1 QKDECV
7 TYKIVVCKMS
17 PFQVRRSD
25 LSKLDVLEAKFNIY
39 EDLSRQMMDKLEV
52 AVDKISEANNKIA
65 TILTKHDERIDQTI
79 KNDEHFAKQLDEFK
93 EENKEDHKAVVERIQ
108 KLELKIEDL
117 IKFRWIIAGA
127 VIIIS
132 FVFSQSSMVVDILT
146 PDNQPNY
153 RIETKK

>member
-1 QKDECV
+1 
-7 TYKIVVCKMS
+7 MS

-39 EDLSRQMMDKLEV
+39 EELSRQMMDKLEV

-79 KNDEHFAKQLDEFK
+79 KNDENFAKQLDELK
-93 EENKEDHKAVVERIQ
+93 EENKEDHKAVVDRIQ
-108 KLELKIEDL
+108 KLEVKIEDL

-127 VIIIS
+127 VIILS
-132 FVFSQSSMVVDILT
+132 FVFSQSTMVVDILT
-146 PDNQPNY
+146 PNNQPNY
-153 RIETKK
+153 GIESKK

>member
-1 QKDECV
+1 V
-7 TYKIVVCKMS
+7 TVKYIFLEKMS
-17 PFQVRRSD
+17 PFQLRRSD

-79 KNDEHFAKQLDEFK
+79 KNDENFAKQLDDLK
-93 EENKEDHKAVVERIQ
+93 EENKEDHKAVMGRIQ
-108 KLELKIEDL
+108 KLEIKIDEL
-117 IKFRWIIAGA
+117 VKFRWIIAGA
-127 VIIIS
+127 LVIVS
-132 FVFSQSSMVVDILT
+132 FMFSQSGMVVDILT
-146 PDNQPNY
+146 PNDQQNY

>member
-1 QKDECV
+1 M

-17 PFQVRRSD
+17 PFQLRRSD

-79 KNDEHFAKQLDEFK
+79 KNDENFAKQLDELK
-93 EENKEDHKAVVERIQ
+93 EENKEDHRTVVERIQ
-108 KLELKIEDL
+108 KLESKIEDL

-127 VIIIS
+127 IIIIS
-132 FVFSQSSMVVDILT
+132 FVFSQSGMVVDILT
-146 PDNQPNY
+146 PDTQSNY

>member
-1 QKDECV
+1 MTVKYIFLE
-7 TYKIVVCKMS
+7 KMS
-17 PFQVRRSD
+17 PFQLRRSD

-79 KNDEHFAKQLDEFK
+79 KNDENFAKQLDDLK
-93 EENKEDHKAVVERIQ
+93 EENKEDHKAVMGRIQ
-108 KLELKIEDL
+108 KLEIKIDEL
-117 IKFRWIIAGA
+117 VKFRWIIAGA
-127 VIIIS
+127 LVIVS
-132 FVFSQSSMVVDILT
+132 FMFSQSGMVVDILT
-146 PDNQPNY
+146 PNDQQNY

>member
-1 QKDECV
+1 
-7 TYKIVVCKMS
+7 M

-39 EDLSRQMMDKLEV
+39 EELSRQMMDKLEV

-65 TILTKHDERIDQTI
+65 TILSKHDERIDQTI
-79 KNDEHFAKQLDEFK
+79 KNDENFAKQLDELK
-93 EENKEDHKAVVERIQ
+93 EENKEDHKAVVDRIQ
-108 KLELKIEDL
+108 KLEVKIEDL

-132 FVFSQSSMVVDILT
+132 FVFSQSTMVVDILT
-146 PDNQPNY
+146 PDQQPV
-153 RIETKK
+153 RIERTK

>member
-1 QKDECV
+1 MTEKYIFLE
-7 TYKIVVCKMS
+7 KMS
-17 PFQVRRSD
+17 PFQIRRSD

-39 EDLSRQMMDKLEV
+39 EELSRQMMDKLEV

-79 KNDEHFAKQLDEFK
+79 RNDENFAKQLDELK
-93 EENKEDHKAVVERIQ
+93 EENKEDHKAVIKRIDG
-108 KLELKIEDL
+108 LEVKVQEL
-117 IKFRWIIAGA
+117 IKFRWVIAGA
-127 VIIIS
+127 VLILS
-132 FVFSQSSMVVDILT
+132 FVFSQSTMVVDILT

>member
-1 QKDECV
+1 
-7 TYKIVVCKMS
+7 MS
-17 PFQVRRSD
+17 PFQLRRSD

-65 TILTKHDERIDQTI
+65 TILSKHDERIDQTI
-79 KNDEHFAKQLDEFK
+79 KNDENFAKQLDELK
-93 EENKEDHKAVVERIQ
+93 EENKEDHKAVVDRIQ

-117 IKFRWIIAGA
+117 VKFRWIIAGA
-127 VIIIS
+127 VVIIS
-132 FVFSQSSMVVDILT
+132 FVFSQSGMVVDILT
-146 PDNQPNY
+146 PDTQPNY

>member
-1 QKDECV
+1 M

-17 PFQVRRSD
+17 PFQLRRSD

-65 TILTKHDERIDQTI
+65 TILSKHDERIDQTI
-79 KNDEHFAKQLDEFK
+79 KNDENFAKQLDEFK
-93 EENKEDHKAVVERIQ
+93 AENKDDHKAVVERIQ

>member
-1 QKDECV
+1 
-7 TYKIVVCKMS
+7 MS
-17 PFQVRRSD
+17 PFQLRRSD

-79 KNDEHFAKQLDEFK
+79 RNDETFAKQLDELK
-93 EENKEDHKAVVERIQ
+93 EENKEDHKAVVKRLEGLEVKIQ
-108 KLELKIEDL
+108 EL
-117 IKFRWIIAGA
+117 IKFRWIVGGA
-127 VIIIS
+127 ILIVS
-132 FVFSQSSMVVDILT
+132 FALSQSSMVVDILT
-146 PDNQPNY
+146 PNVDSNY